1 MDYTTSQCLI
11 HTVTLRVSIF
21 IWTIYSFDIF
31 FWSPSV
37 EHYLWHILINIILPI
52 NLSSRKKKEKLA
64 AEMFVPIFYVDA
76 NLDVSIENSWFT
88 PEPEVQF
95 QFKVVQTRRV
105 SQSLQRQHSN
115 QVSCKALKLKDTEIV
130 GGCVYVSEAMD

>member
-1 MDYTTSQCLI
+1 M
-11 HTVTLRVSIF
+11 VTKWSI
-21 IWTIYSFDIF
+21 IF
-31 FWSPSV
+31 G
-37 EHYLWHILINIILPI
+37 ILINIILPI

>member
-11 HTVTLRVSIF
+11 HTITLRVSIF

-37 EHYLWHILINIILPI
+37 EHYLWYILINIILPI
-52 NLSSRKKKEKLA
+52 NLSSRKKKETLA